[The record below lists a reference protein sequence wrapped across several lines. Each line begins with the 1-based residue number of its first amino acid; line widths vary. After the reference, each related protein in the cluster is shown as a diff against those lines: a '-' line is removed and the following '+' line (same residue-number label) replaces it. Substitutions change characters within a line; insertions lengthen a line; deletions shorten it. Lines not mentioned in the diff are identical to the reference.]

1 VILIALTGG
10 IGSGKSRAAAILEE
24 FGAHSISADTL
35 AREVLER
42 GEDGY
47 NEVVAYFGDEILNEG
62 QIDRKKLAEIV
73 FNDSK
78 QLEVLESI
86 THPLIRAKFV
96 SETRGLPE
104 NSVVV
109 YEIPLLAESISRQK
123 QLDFDHVIVL
133 ESETETRVARL
144 IERGLS
150 AKEAQLRIA
159 NQYSD
164 ARRKEIATHLIK
176 NEGSLEE
183 LISALSQWW
192 SKFISPEIA
201 K

>member
-1 VILIALTGG
+1 MILIALTGG

-42 GEDGY
+42 GEHGY
-47 NEVVAYFGDEILNEG
+47 NEVVAHFGDAILNEG

-86 THPLIRAKFV
+86 THPLIRAKFL
-96 SETRGLPE
+96 SETRALPE

-123 QLDFDHVIVL
+123 QLDFNHVIIL
-133 ESETETRVARL
+133 ESKAEIRVTRL

-150 AKEAQLRIA
+150 ANEAQLRIA
-159 NQYSD
+159 NQHSD
-164 ARRKEIATHLIK
+164 EQRKKIATHLIK

-183 LISALSQWW
+183 LKIELLDWW
-192 SKFISPEIA
+192 SNFISPEIA

>member
-1 VILIALTGG
+1 MILIALTGG

-24 FGAHSISADTL
+24 FGAHSISADSL

-73 FNDSK
+73 FNDSN

-164 ARRKEIATHLIK
+164 AQRKEIATYLIK

-183 LISALSQWW
+183 LINALSQWW

>member
-1 VILIALTGG
+1 MILIALTGG

-24 FGAHSISADTL
+24 FGAHSISADSL

-164 ARRKEIATHLIK
+164 AQRKEIATYLIK

-183 LISALSQWW
+183 LINALSQWW

-201 K
+201 R

>member
-24 FGAHSISADTL
+24 FGAHSISADSL

-73 FNDSK
+73 FNDSN

-164 ARRKEIATHLIK
+164 AQRKEIATYLIK

-183 LISALSQWW
+183 LINALSQWW

>member
-1 VILIALTGG
+1 MILIALTGG

-24 FGAHSISADTL
+24 LGAHSISADTL

-96 SETRGLPE
+96 SETRDLPE

-164 ARRKEIATHLIK
+164 AQRKEIATYLIK

-183 LISALSQWW
+183 LINALSQWW

>member
-24 FGAHSISADTL
+24 FGAHSISADSL

-96 SETRGLPE
+96 SQTRGLPE

-164 ARRKEIATHLIK
+164 AQRKEIATHLIK

-183 LISALSQWW
+183 LINALSQWW

>member
-1 VILIALTGG
+1 MILIALTGG

-159 NQYSD
+159 KQYSD
-164 ARRKEIATHLIK
+164 AQRKEIATHLIK

-183 LISALSQWW
+183 LINALSQWW

>member
-1 VILIALTGG
+1 MILIALTGG

-86 THPLIRAKFV
+86 THPLIRAKFI
-96 SETRGLPE
+96 SQTRALPE
-104 NSVVV
+104 NSVIV

-164 ARRKEIATHLIK
+164 AERKEIATHLIK

-183 LISALSQWW
+183 LINALSQWW

>member
-1 VILIALTGG
+1 MILIALTGG

-73 FNDSK
+73 FNDSN

-96 SETRGLPE
+96 SETRDLPE

-164 ARRKEIATHLIK
+164 AQRKEIATYLIK

-183 LISALSQWW
+183 LINALSQWW

>member
-24 FGAHSISADTL
+24 LGAHSISADTL
-35 AREVLER
+35 ARGVLER
-42 GEDGY
+42 GERGY
-47 NEVVAYFGDEILNEG
+47 NEVVAHFGDEILIEG

-96 SETRGLPE
+96 SETRALPE
-104 NSVVV
+104 NTVVV

-123 QLDFDHVIVL
+123 QLNFDHVIVL
-133 ESETETRVARL
+133 ESTAEIRISRL

-150 AKEAQLRIA
+150 AKDAQLRIA
-159 NQYSD
+159 NQHSD
-164 ARRKEIATHLIK
+164 EQRKKIATHVIN

-183 LISALSQWW
+183 LMDALSLWW

>member
-42 GEDGY
+42 GENGY
-47 NEVVAYFGDEILNEG
+47 NEVIAHFGDEILNEG

-73 FNDSK
+73 FNDAK

-86 THPLIRAKFV
+86 THPLIRAKFI
-96 SETRGLPE
+96 SETRALPE
-104 NSVVV
+104 STVVV

-123 QLDFDHVIVL
+123 QLDFDHVLVL
-133 ESETETRVARL
+133 QSNPEIRVSRL
-144 IERGLS
+144 IERGFS

-159 NQYSD
+159 NQHSD
-164 ARRKEIATHLIK
+164 EQRKEIATHLIN

-183 LISALSQWW
+183 LVNALSQWW
-192 SKFISPEIA
+192 SKFISPDIA

>member
-42 GEDGY
+42 GENGY
-47 NEVVAYFGDEILNEG
+47 NEVIAHFGDEVLIEG

-96 SETRGLPE
+96 SEIRTLPE
-104 NSVVV
+104 KTVVV

-133 ESETETRVARL
+133 QSNFEIRVKRL

-159 NQYSD
+159 NQHSD
-164 ARRKEIATHLIK
+164 EQRKKVATHLIN

-183 LISALSQWW
+183 LKIELLDWW
-192 SKFISPEIA
+192 RNFISPEIA

>member
-1 VILIALTGG
+1 MILIALTGG

-62 QIDRKKLAEIV
+62 QIDRKKLAEII
-73 FNDSK
+73 FNDSN

-164 ARRKEIATHLIK
+164 AQRKEIATYLIK

-183 LISALSQWW
+183 LINALSQWW

>member
-96 SETRGLPE
+96 SDTRGLPE

-164 ARRKEIATHLIK
+164 AQRKEIATYLIK

-183 LISALSQWW
+183 LINALSQWW

>member
-1 VILIALTGG
+1 MILIALTGG

-73 FNDSK
+73 FNDPN

-96 SETRGLPE
+96 SETRGLPD

-109 YEIPLLAESISRQK
+109 YEIPLLAE
-123 QLDFDHVIVL
+123 
-133 ESETETRVARL
+133 
-144 IERGLS
+144 
-150 AKEAQLRIA
+150 
-159 NQYSD
+159 
-164 ARRKEIATHLIK
+164 
-176 NEGSLEE
+176 
-183 LISALSQWW
+183 
-192 SKFISPEIA
+192 
-201 K
+201 

>member
-1 VILIALTGG
+1 MILIALTGG

-24 FGAHSISADTL
+24 FGAHSISADSL

-73 FNDSK
+73 FNESK

-96 SETRGLPE
+96 SQTRGLPE

-164 ARRKEIATHLIK
+164 AQRKEIATHLIK

-183 LISALSQWW
+183 LINALSQWW

>member
-1 VILIALTGG
+1 MILIALTGG

-42 GEDGY
+42 GEHGY
-47 NEVVAYFGDEILNEG
+47 NEVVAYFGDEILTEG

-96 SETRGLPE
+96 SETRALPE
-104 NSVVV
+104 STVVV
-109 YEIPLLAESISRQK
+109 YEIPLLAESSSRQK
-123 QLDFDHVIVL
+123 QFDFDHVLVL
-133 ESETETRVARL
+133 ESKADIRVKRL
-144 IERGLS
+144 IERGFS
-150 AKEAQLRIA
+150 ATEAQSRIA

-164 ARRKEIATHLIK
+164 EQRKEIATHLIN

-183 LISALSQWW
+183 LKSELSDWW
-192 SKFISPEIA
+192 SKFISPEII

>member
-144 IERGLS
+144 VERGLS

-164 ARRKEIATHLIK
+164 AQRKEIATHLIK

-183 LISALSQWW
+183 LINALSQWW

>member
-1 VILIALTGG
+1 MILIALTGG

-47 NEVVAYFGDEILNEG
+47 NEVVTYFGDEILNEG

-73 FNDSK
+73 FNDSN

-96 SETRGLPE
+96 SQTRGLPE

-164 ARRKEIATHLIK
+164 AQRKEIATHLIK

-183 LISALSQWW
+183 LINALSQWW

>member
-1 VILIALTGG
+1 MILIALTGG

-24 FGAHSISADTL
+24 FGAHSISADSL

-96 SETRGLPE
+96 SQTRGLPE

-123 QLDFDHVIVL
+123 QLDFNHVIVL

-164 ARRKEIATHLIK
+164 AQRKEIATHLIK

-183 LISALSQWW
+183 LINALSQWW

>member
-1 VILIALTGG
+1 MILIALTGG

-47 NEVVAYFGDEILNEG
+47 NEVVAHFGDAILIEG

-96 SETRGLPE
+96 SQTRGLPE

-164 ARRKEIATHLIK
+164 AQRKEIATHLIK

-183 LISALSQWW
+183 LINALSQWW

>member
-1 VILIALTGG
+1 MILIALTGG

-73 FNDSK
+73 FNESK

-96 SETRGLPE
+96 SQTRGLPE

-159 NQYSD
+159 NQHSD
-164 ARRKEIATHLIK
+164 EQRKKIATHLIY

-183 LISALSQWW
+183 LTNALSKWW
-192 SKFISPEIA
+192 SEFISPEIA

>member
-164 ARRKEIATHLIK
+164 AQRKEIATHLIK

-183 LISALSQWW
+183 LIYALSQWW

>member
-1 VILIALTGG
+1 MILIALTGG

-42 GEDGY
+42 GENGY
-47 NEVVAYFGDEILNEG
+47 NEVIAHFGDEILNEG

-73 FNDSK
+73 FNDSN

-86 THPLIRAKFV
+86 THPLIRAKFI
-96 SETRGLPE
+96 SETRALPE
-104 NSVVV
+104 STVVV

-123 QLDFDHVIVL
+123 QLDFDHVLVL
-133 ESETETRVARL
+133 QSNPEIRVSRL
-144 IERGLS
+144 IERGFS

-159 NQYSD
+159 NQHSD
-164 ARRKEIATHLIK
+164 EQRKEIATHLIN

-183 LISALSQWW
+183 LVNALSQWW
-192 SKFISPEIA
+192 SKFISPDIA

>member
-1 VILIALTGG
+1 MILIALTGG

-73 FNDSK
+73 FNESK

-96 SETRGLPE
+96 SQTRGLPE

-159 NQYSD
+159 KQYSD
-164 ARRKEIATHLIK
+164 AQRKEIATHLIK

-183 LISALSQWW
+183 LINALSQWW

>member
-1 VILIALTGG
+1 
-10 IGSGKSRAAAILEE
+10 
-24 FGAHSISADTL
+24 
-35 AREVLER
+35 VLER
-42 GEDGY
+42 GENGY
-47 NEVVAYFGDEILNEG
+47 NEVIAHFGDEVLIEG

-96 SETRGLPE
+96 SEIQTLPE
-104 NSVVV
+104 KTVVV

-133 ESETETRVARL
+133 QSNFEIRVKRL

-159 NQYSD
+159 NQHSD
-164 ARRKEIATHLIK
+164 EQRKKVATHLIN

-183 LISALSQWW
+183 LKIELLDWW
-192 SKFISPEIA
+192 SNFISPEIA

>member
-1 VILIALTGG
+1 MILIALTGG

-42 GEDGY
+42 GENGY
-47 NEVVAYFGDEILNEG
+47 NEVIAHFGDEILNEG

-73 FNDSK
+73 FNDAK

-86 THPLIRAKFV
+86 THPLIRAKFI
-96 SETRGLPE
+96 SETRALPE
-104 NSVVV
+104 STVVV

-123 QLDFDHVIVL
+123 QLDFDHVLVL
-133 ESETETRVARL
+133 QSNPEIRVSRL
-144 IERGLS
+144 IERGFS

-159 NQYSD
+159 NQHSD
-164 ARRKEIATHLIK
+164 EQRKEIATHLIN

-183 LISALSQWW
+183 LVSALSQWW

>member
-1 VILIALTGG
+1 MILIALTGG

-164 ARRKEIATHLIK
+164 AQRKEIATHLIK

-183 LISALSQWW
+183 LINSLSQWW

>member
-42 GEDGY
+42 GENGY
-47 NEVVAYFGDEILNEG
+47 NEVIAHFGDEILNEG

-73 FNDSK
+73 FNDAK

-86 THPLIRAKFV
+86 THPLIRAKFI
-96 SETRGLPE
+96 SETRALPE
-104 NSVVV
+104 STVVV

-123 QLDFDHVIVL
+123 QLDFDHVLVL
-133 ESETETRVARL
+133 QSNPEIRVSRL
-144 IERGLS
+144 IERGFS

-159 NQYSD
+159 NQHSD
-164 ARRKEIATHLIK
+164 EQRKEIATHLIN

-183 LISALSQWW
+183 LVNALSQWW
-192 SKFISPEIA
+192 SKFISQDIA

>member
-1 VILIALTGG
+1 MILIALTGG

-24 FGAHSISADTL
+24 LGAHSISADTL

-96 SETRGLPE
+96 SQTRGLPE

-164 ARRKEIATHLIK
+164 AQRKEIATHLIK

-183 LISALSQWW
+183 LINALSQWW

>member
-1 VILIALTGG
+1 MILIALTGG

-42 GEDGY
+42 GENGY
-47 NEVVAYFGDEILNEG
+47 NEVVAHFGDAILNEG

-73 FNDSK
+73 FNDSN

-164 ARRKEIATHLIK
+164 AQRKEIATHLIK

-183 LISALSQWW
+183 LINALSQWW

>member
-1 VILIALTGG
+1 MILIALTGG

-150 AKEAQLRIA
+150 AREAQLRIA

-183 LISALSQWW
+183 LISELSQWW

>member
-1 VILIALTGG
+1 MILIALTGG

-96 SETRGLPE
+96 SDTRGLPE

-164 ARRKEIATHLIK
+164 AQRKEIATHLIK

-183 LISALSQWW
+183 LINALSQWW

>member
-1 VILIALTGG
+1 MILIALTGG

-73 FNDSK
+73 FNDSN

-144 IERGLS
+144 IERGMS

-164 ARRKEIATHLIK
+164 AQRKEIATHLIK

-183 LISALSQWW
+183 LINALSQWW

>member
-1 VILIALTGG
+1 MILIALTGG
-10 IGSGKSRAAAILEE
+10 IGSGKSRAAAVLEE
-24 FGAHSISADTL
+24 FGAHSFSADTL

-47 NEVVAYFGDEILNEG
+47 NEVVAHFGDAILNEG

-164 ARRKEIATHLIK
+164 AQRKEIATHLIK

-183 LISALSQWW
+183 LINALSQWW

>member
-1 VILIALTGG
+1 MILIALTGG

-24 FGAHSISADTL
+24 FGAHSISADSL

-164 ARRKEIATHLIK
+164 AQRKEIATHLIK

-183 LISALSQWW
+183 LINALSQWW

>member
-1 VILIALTGG
+1 MILIALTGG

-42 GEDGY
+42 GENGY
-47 NEVVAYFGDEILNEG
+47 NEVIAHFGDEILNEG

-73 FNDSK
+73 FNDAK

-86 THPLIRAKFV
+86 THPLIRAKFI
-96 SETRGLPE
+96 SETRALPE
-104 NSVVV
+104 STVVV

-123 QLDFDHVIVL
+123 QLDFDHVLVL
-133 ESETETRVARL
+133 QSNSEIRVSRL
-144 IERGLS
+144 IERGFS

-159 NQYSD
+159 NQHSD
-164 ARRKEIATHLIK
+164 EQRKEIATHLIN

-183 LISALSQWW
+183 LINALSQWW

>member
-1 VILIALTGG
+1 MILIALTGG

-35 AREVLER
+35 AREALER
-42 GEDGY
+42 GENGY
-47 NEVVAYFGDEILNEG
+47 NEVVAHFGDAILNEG

-73 FNDSK
+73 FSDSK

-86 THPLIRAKFV
+86 THPLIRAKFL
-96 SETRGLPE
+96 SETRALSE
-104 NSVVV
+104 NSVIV

-123 QLDFDHVIVL
+123 NLDFNHVIVL
-133 ESETETRVARL
+133 ESNPEIRIARL
-144 IERGLS
+144 IERGMS
-150 AKEAQLRIA
+150 SKDAQLRIA
-159 NQYSD
+159 KQHSD
-164 ARRKEIATHLIK
+164 EKRRMVATHLIN

-183 LISALSQWW
+183 LKNELSDWW
-192 SKFISPEIA
+192 SKFISPEIN